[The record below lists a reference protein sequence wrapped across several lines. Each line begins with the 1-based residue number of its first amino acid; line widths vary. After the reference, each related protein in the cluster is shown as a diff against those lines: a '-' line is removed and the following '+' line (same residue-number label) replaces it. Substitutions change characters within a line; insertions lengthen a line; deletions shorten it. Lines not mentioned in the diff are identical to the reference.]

1 MLRLSIEYVATIFD
15 SKKVINKNSVIANI
29 TSTICI
35 PRRTPRKCLY
45 QEGQYES
52 LSPRTQLKTLPV
64 WMKVFPPVGIL
75 LERMMA
81 MSFLQVRRKRMS
93 VDEAKVCIRI
103 ASELHVQ
110 SFFNGFPVP
119 LPEWFCHGLDCRL
132 SRKSTLKTFLLI
144 YSHERNGI
152 PLYLKNYT
160 NIGWKKYSAKAV
172 VQRCSVKKMFF
183 EISQNSRENTCARVL
198 FK

>member
-15 SKKVINKNSVIANI
+15 SKKVINKNSVIANV
-29 TSTICI
+29 TSPICI

-52 LSPRTQLKTLPV
+52 LSPRTQLLTLHV
-64 WMKVFPPVGIL
+64 WMKVFLPVGIL

-93 VDEAKVCIRI
+93 VHGAKVCIRI

-110 SFFNGFPVP
+110 PFFNGVPVP
-119 LPEWFCHGLDCRL
+119 LPE
-132 SRKSTLKTFLLI
+132 
-144 YSHERNGI
+144 
-152 PLYLKNYT
+152 
-160 NIGWKKYSAKAV
+160 
-172 VQRCSVKKMFF
+172 
-183 EISQNSRENTCARVL
+183 
-198 FK
+198 